1 MDRVNRVYNAING
14 QAGDTLAK
22 GELVIEYGFAK
33 ELLTWLGVETGS
45 MVEKKADALMACCH
59 HLNMDLVCLHA
70 ADVFRQIT
78 ETGEVG
84 SYIDRFVKKGFF
96 VFWVVNGAYQT
107 VSMRDGF
114 HNLMIQ
120 VARKPERVFEEM
132 SQISEKI
139 IQEIDVGL
147 KAGAHGIILAD
158 DIAYTQGTFIAPSF
172 IEEFLVPLWLEQVN
186 ASQRL
191 KAPIF
196 FHSDGNINNILPLIV
211 AAGFNGLQCIEPAAG
226 MEMRQV
232 KSHYGKDLCLMGNID
247 PALLIERSDL
257 GASNHNFGCL
267 QKAVED
273 LVSAASPGGRFIF
286 STCSGLY
293 SGMSPERVLSIYRM
307 ADSFGK

>member
-14 QAGDTLAK
+14 KAGDSLAK

-33 ELLTWLGVETGS
+33 EFLTWLGVEIGS
-45 MVEKKADALMACCH
+45 TLEKKADALMACCH

-70 ADVFRQIT
+70 AEVFRQGT
-78 ETGEVG
+78 GTGEFG
-84 SYIDRFVKKGFF
+84 SYINRFVKKGLF

-114 HNLMIQ
+114 QNLMIQ

-132 SQISEKI
+132 SHISEKI
-139 IQEIDVGL
+139 TREIDLGL

-172 IEEFLVPLWLEQVN
+172 VEEFLMPLWLEQVN
-186 ASQRL
+186 AAQRL

-196 FHSDGNINNILPLIV
+196 FHSDGNIKNILPLIV

-247 PALLIERSDL
+247 PTLLIERNDL
-257 GASNHNFGCL
+257 GASNYNFRCL
-267 QKAVED
+267 IKAVRD
-273 LVSAASPGGRFIF
+273 LMFVASPGGRFIF

-307 ADSFGK
+307 ADNFGK